1 MTEKDEN
8 FRLFVLF
15 MKNKFIFAYSKYF
28 FTGHKNAINLLTNFL
43 SKKNVLF
50 DLGNKTRGLDFKY
63 GENTRVDGG
72 CAALLEDKMMYF
84 GGMIEGDKRQ
94 VSL

>member
-1 MTEKDEN
+1 M
-8 FRLFVLF
+8 
-15 MKNKFIFAYSKYF
+15 
-28 FTGHKNAINLLTNFL
+28 
-43 SKKNVLF
+43 F

-63 GENTRVDGG
+63 GENTRVEGG